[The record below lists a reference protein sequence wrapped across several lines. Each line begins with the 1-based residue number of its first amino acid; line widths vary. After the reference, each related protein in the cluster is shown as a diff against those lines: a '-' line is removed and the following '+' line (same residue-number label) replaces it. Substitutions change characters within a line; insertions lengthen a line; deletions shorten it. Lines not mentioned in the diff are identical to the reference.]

1 MTFREG
7 LIKARSSFVI
17 LLGMLLAASIVIGL
31 ESWDTRAGAR
41 GFAVTPS
48 ADIPRPRP
56 GPLSATELGHART
69 AWRYFQNNL
78 QPATGLVNSVDNY
91 PASTMWDTGSYLVAL
106 VAAHRLELIDR
117 AEFDG
122 RLTLALRSLARMP
135 LFDGALPNKSYNTVS
150 LETIDYNNRL
160 SPRGIGW
167 SAIDVG
173 RLLVPFNM
181 IVWNHPEH
189 TALIRPVI
197 ARWRTAPLVR
207 DGVMYGAAVD
217 TAGKTVYWQEGRL
230 GYEQYSAR
238 SFGLLGLDVTRALRY
253 EEFLQYVPIYG
264 IDIPTDRRRPEEY
277 GAHNSV
283 LSEPYVLDGLE
294 FGGDTVSREFAYR
307 VYRVQEER
315 FKRTGVLTAVTEDH
329 IDQPPYFVYNAVFT
343 GGRAWHT
350 ITESGEDA
358 SRFKTLSV
366 KAAFGWDALY
376 RTAYT
381 ARLMERVAPL
391 HDPARGFWAGLYESS
406 GTPNRAL
413 TANTNAVVLE
423 TLYYRKFGPFL
434 RLPGTRAD

>member
-7 LIKARSSFVI
+7 LIKARSSFVM

-31 ESWDTRAGAR
+31 ESVDTRAGAR

-48 ADIPRPRP
+48 ADLPRPSP
-56 GPLSATELGHART
+56 APLSAAELGYART
-69 AWRYFQNNL
+69 AWRYFENNL
-78 QPATGLVNSVDNY
+78 QPATGLVNSVENY
-91 PASTMWDTGSYLVAL
+91 PSTTMWDTGSYFVAL
-106 VAAHRLELIDR
+106 VAAHRLDLIDR
-117 AEFDG
+117 PEFDR

-135 LFDGALPNKSYNTVS
+135 LFDGALPNKVYNTMS
-150 LETIDYNNRL
+150 LETADYANRQTA
-160 SPRGIGW
+160 RGIGW

-173 RLLVPFNM
+173 RLLVPFNV
-181 IVWNHPEH
+181 IVWNYPEH
-189 TALIRPVI
+189 TALTRPVL
-197 ARWRTAPLVR
+197 ARWRTTGLVR
-207 DGVMYGAAVD
+207 DGVMYGAVVD
-217 TAGKTVYWQEGRL
+217 AGGKTVYWQEGRL
-230 GYEQYSAR
+230 GYEQYSAK
-238 SFGLLGLDVTRALRY
+238 SFGLLGLEAARALRY

-264 IDIPTDRRRPEEY
+264 IDVPTDRRRPEEY

-283 LSEPYVLDGLE
+283 LSEPYILDGLE
-294 FGGDTVSREFAYR
+294 FGGDAVSREFAYR

-343 GGRAWHT
+343 GRRTWHA
-350 ITESGEDA
+350 ITENGADA

-366 KAAFGWDALY
+366 KAVFGWDALY

-391 HDPARGFWAGLYESS
+391 HDPARGFWAGLYEST

-423 TLYYRKFGPFL
+423 TLHYRQFGPFL